1 MYDIVDTL
9 QIPEMVCQIAPPTP
23 PYTLVNRNK
32 NGPNS
37 PIHPPPTPPTNLWN
51 INPVQ
56 CLPLKYPPQ
65 FCYYTDGSFKPPKH
79 INNGQW
85 RREKVGYGIYNPLKN
100 LKNT

>member
-37 PIHPPPTPPTNLWN
+37 PIHPH
-51 INPVQ
+51 
-56 CLPLKYPPQ
+56 LPRQ
-65 FCYYTDGSFKPPKH
+65 PPKYQPTYGTSTRYNAYRLNTH
-79 INNGQW
+79 LNFATIRMGHSNHLNILTMDNGDG
-85 RREKVGYGIYNPLKN
+85 KKLVMA
-100 LKNT
+100 